1 MEVDESGFYNRLL
14 DYNNILFLCHRNADP
29 DAVGSAYTLAQ
40 SLGGEVGIVDGCN
53 RVAGTLIKTLDIE
66 VIEMPDPLDYD
77 LTVVVDTS
85 TLAQL
90 NGIVLKEYAVIDHH
104 STCAIKDDSEF
115 YIHRTASSTS
125 EIVFEILR
133 FMEAPVMRKS
143 AIALIAGIITD
154 TGNFKYANPDSFR
167 TLAEIIEASG
177 VEYGEVVDLLAS
189 TPQDIS
195 MRIALLKAALRAQ
208 VHRKGD
214 WLIVTSTISSFGG
227 TAAGI
232 LTHVGADVSF
242 VGADKDG
249 IVRVSGRARRNA
261 IDAGVNL
268 GQILDEV
275 SKQFSGTGGG
285 HDGAAG
291 LDVEGGDVQDI
302 LKTCVDATISR
313 LP

>member
-1 MEVDESGFYNRLL
+1 MEVEESGFYSRLL

-40 SLGGEVGIVDGCN
+40 SLGGTVGIVDGCN
-53 RVAGTLIKTLDIE
+53 RVATTLMKTLEIE
-66 VIEMPDPLDYD
+66 AIEKPNPLDYD
-77 LTVVVDTS
+77 FTVVVDTS

-90 NGIVLKEYAVIDHH
+90 NGIALAEYAVIDHH
-104 STCAIKDDSEF
+104 STCAIKDGAEF
-115 YIHRTASSTS
+115 YLHRTASSTA
-125 EIVFEILR
+125 EIVFDILR

-143 AIALIAGIITD
+143 AMALIAGIITD

-167 TLAEIIEASG
+167 TLAEIIEVSG

-195 MRIALLKAALRAQ
+195 MRIALLKAAIRAQ
-208 VHRKGD
+208 VYRIDD

-242 VGADKDG
+242 VGAEKDG
-249 IVRVSGRARRNA
+249 IARISGRARRNA
-261 IDAGVNL
+261 IDAGINL
-268 GQILDEV
+268 GQIMEEV
-275 SKQFSGTGGG
+275 SKQFNGTGGG
-285 HDGAAG
+285 HDVAAG

-302 LKTCVDATISR
+302 LKKCVDVTVSK
-313 LP
+313 LH